1 VRAEA
6 SKLRARLAGLLT
18 EELRNQLDAIV
29 GVSEQM
35 QERDQHPSAASYRPL
50 ENIQASSQRLLATIE
65 ALIDQAEHGANIF
78 ELDKLPVRVSAAL
91 QDAAAQVRGDCARL
105 GCSVSVDA
113 DTELIVE
120 ADPKALR
127 QMLLVLL
134 SYPLRFVGPGGAVAV
149 SGCRSGAD
157 TIVEVRST
165 GLINAVADDR
175 DKIELQLVGA
185 LALAH
190 GARLTTTQQ
199 DRSGRISRLT
209 FFATQAA

>member
-1 VRAEA
+1 
-6 SKLRARLAGLLT
+6 
-18 EELRNQLDAIV
+18 
-29 GVSEQM
+29 M

-65 ALIDQAEHGANIF
+65 ALIDQAEHGASIF
-78 ELDKLPVRVSAAL
+78 ELDKLPVRVSGAL
-91 QDAAAQVRGDCARL
+91 TDAAAHVRGDCARL
-105 GCSVSVDA
+105 GCTVSVTADA
-113 DTELIVE
+113 ELIVE

-134 SYPLRFVGPGGAVAV
+134 SYPLRFVGPGGAIAV
-149 SGCRSGAD
+149 CGSRSGAD
-157 TIVEVRST
+157 TIVEIRST